1 MGVGQRC
8 HDLVSH
14 VNSSPQSNECLM
26 RVQKENFEEQHQ
38 NGVPLKLVTD
48 VKTHWWS
55 TYVFVECIVKLQP
68 ALL

>member
-1 MGVGQRC
+1 
-8 HDLVSH
+8 
-14 VNSSPQSNECLM
+14 M

-55 TYVFVECIVKLQP
+55 TYAFVECIVKLQP